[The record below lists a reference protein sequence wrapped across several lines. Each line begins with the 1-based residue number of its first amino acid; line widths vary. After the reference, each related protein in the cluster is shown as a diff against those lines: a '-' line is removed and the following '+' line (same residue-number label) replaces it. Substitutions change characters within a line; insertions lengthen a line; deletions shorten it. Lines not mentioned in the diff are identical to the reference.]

1 MTYDDLLKLDFS
13 YHELILEEATIKNGE
28 IILLFSRAES
38 FEGAQ
43 LKIHFTDYTTA
54 TTHNESYFAYSE
66 KEGEFEGHV
75 FKRSDSTSY
84 LDYVRAN
91 TFSEEVTNLK
101 LRHYRLCFSNEF
113 FDVLTGEAPVVQL
126 NAGN

>member
-1 MTYDDLLKLDFS
+1 MTYDDLLKLDFP

-28 IILLFSRAES
+28 IILLFSRAAS
-38 FEGAQ
+38 FAGAQ

-84 LDYVRAN
+84 LDYVRAH

-113 FDVLTGEAPVVQL
+113 FDVLTGEPPVVEL